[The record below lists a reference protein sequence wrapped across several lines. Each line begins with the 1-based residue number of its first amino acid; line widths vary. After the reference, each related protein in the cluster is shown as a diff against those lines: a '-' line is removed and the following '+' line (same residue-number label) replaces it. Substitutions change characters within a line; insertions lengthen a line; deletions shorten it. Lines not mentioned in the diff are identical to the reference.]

1 MLSELVIEA
10 VEGVEEIFESLDVL
24 YALEL
29 SDACSDVLTV
39 DLIQP
44 CSDDR

>member
-29 SDACSDVLTV
+29 SNACSDVFTV
-39 DLIQP
+39 DLIQS